1 MNYNAMTDL
10 ELLHYL
16 DIYSDDLLIRR
27 LIDVLAKTRG
37 AIISDL
43 EDAGMDPQT
52 WTFGNGWNK
61 MFPGQYITDL
71 EKQLQYA
78 EEDLEDYKYKY
89 EQAVDER
96 DELKTRSIMDFIQEV
111 RQEKQTNAHLVK
123 EAMAT
128 VNAFKDEN
136 AKLKEQID
144 MWGKL
149 NQVKQGV

>member
-1 MNYNAMTDL
+1 
-10 ELLHYL
+10 
-16 DIYSDDLLIRR
+16 
-27 LIDVLAKTRG
+27 
-37 AIISDL
+37 
-43 EDAGMDPQT
+43 
-52 WTFGNGWNK
+52 

-71 EKQLQYA
+71 ENQVRNA

-111 RQEKQTNAHLVK
+111 HQEKQTNAYLVK

>member
-16 DIYSDDLLIRR
+16 DIYSDDPLIRR

-52 WTFGNGWNK
+52 WTFGDGWNK

-71 EKQLQYA
+71 ESQVRYA
-78 EEDLEDYKYKY
+78 EEELEDYRYKY
-89 EQAVDER
+89 EQAVEER

-111 RQEKQTNAHLVK
+111 HQEKQTNAHLVK
-123 EAMAT
+123 EAMST
-128 VNAFKDEN
+128 VKAFKDEN
-136 AKLKEQID
+136 TKLKEQID
-144 MWGKL
+144 MWGRM
-149 NQVKQGV
+149 NRV